1 MAVRRRRDGGRRQ
14 ESVERQDAGP
24 GDGDV
29 GADGVI
35 EPEVVASDEH
45 RRGRTRSEALT
56 TLQMRGMEWLGMRLP
71 RPVGLAAAAAYHRVF
86 FATAHRQR
94 EIVASNLARVLGYPS
109 DAPIVQAATRE
120 CFALYAR
127 YWYETFAVRT
137 MPWDEVQK
145 RFTIEGMEH
154 IQHATEAGRGM
165 IVALPHMGN
174 WDAAGHW
181 LSMQGYKMAAVA
193 EELKP
198 QEVFDLFFRH
208 RRALGM
214 TIVPLSEGKRVGERL
229 LALLADNYVITLV
242 ADRDLTGRGVDVEMF
257 GARRKLPAGPARL
270 ALGTGT
276 PLSAA
281 AVFTTR
287 EGWHCRILPPFQFEP
302 TREMRA
308 DVTTLTRLI
317 AGAFERFI
325 SEAPTDWHMFQP
337 AWDEAGGAA
346 VPGPAQP

>member
-1 MAVRRRRDGGRRQ
+1 MIDPPVVTESGELRRRR
-14 ESVERQDAGP
+14 STS
-24 GDGDV
+24 DV
-29 GADGVI
+29 V
-35 EPEVVASDEH
+35 
-45 RRGRTRSEALT
+45 T
-56 TLQMRGMEWLGMRLP
+56 TFQMRGMEWLGMRLP

-86 FATAHRQR
+86 FGAAHRQR
-94 EIVASNLARVLGYPS
+94 GVVASNLSRVLGHPPDS
-109 DAPIVQAATRE
+109 PIVQTATRE

-174 WDAAGHW
+174 WDAGGHW

-229 LALLADNYVITLV
+229 LQLLADNYVITLV

-257 GARRKLPAGPARL
+257 GAWRKLPAGPARL

-287 EGWHCRILPPFQFEP
+287 EGWHCRILPPFEFEP
-302 TREMRA
+302 TGEMRA
-308 DVTTLTRLI
+308 DVTALTRLI
-317 AGAFERFI
+317 GAAFERFI
-325 SEAPTDWHMFQP
+325 SEAPADWHMFQP
-337 AWDEAGGAA
+337 AWDGAEGAA
-346 VPGPAQP
+346 VSGPAQP